1 MPRGTSRSR
10 LGEKVL
16 KVILGRVTVPQA
28 WCLGVQP
35 ALLHN
40 LITGGQERNI
50 REPEDLGGQRD
61 KGQDWR

>member
-28 WCLGVQP
+28 WCQP

-61 KGQDWR
+61 RGQDWR